1 MDNHIITILE
11 KFEKPDAS
19 FLQDKECLICLEPFD
34 LESNKIVQ
42 LPCKCSN
49 STYHIVCIVKLLV
62 SGVNKNFCPHC
73 KTNYEI
79 PLQQIQATGNQIVP
93 YIVVINTPQQEI
105 HNSQMAHF
113 KNILCVH
120 IFSNSI
126 MNFINISLSRL
137 SFNYKS
143 VEELQLLMLFYVFK
157 LFFNY
162 CILIHSK
169 NNIERIEYSLICSY
183 VFQTV
188 LFGLLVYSL
197 TKIKN
202 DYCSIILLF
211 NNILFTLLDLSFRLK
226 SEYKMRNT
234 INVLR

>member
-1 MDNHIITILE
+1 MDNNIVSILQ

-34 LESNKIVQ
+34 LESNNFVQ

-49 STYHIVCIVKLLV
+49 SAYHIDCIVKLIN
-62 SGVNKNFCPHC
+62 SGTNKNFCPHC
-73 KTNYEI
+73 KTKYSIHLHVEM
-79 PLQQIQATGNQIVP
+79 QIQVSRNQIVP
-93 YIVVINTPQQEI
+93 YIVINTNHQVS
-105 HNSQMAHF
+105 NSSDS
-113 KNILCVH
+113 NILMFH

-126 MNFINISLSRL
+126 MNFINICLSRL
-137 SFNYKS
+137 SVDYKS
-143 VEELQLLMLFYVFK
+143 VEELQVLMLFYVGK

-169 NNIERIEYSLICSY
+169 NNIERIEYCLICSY

-188 LFGLLVYSL
+188 LFGLLVYSF

-202 DYCSIILLF
+202 DYNSIILLF
-211 NNILFTLLDLSFRLK
+211 NNILFSSLDLSFRVK
-226 SEYKMRNT
+226 KECKIRNT

>member
-1 MDNHIITILE
+1 ML
-11 KFEKPDAS
+11 
-19 FLQDKECLICLEPFD
+19 
-34 LESNKIVQ
+34 
-42 LPCKCSN
+42 
-49 STYHIVCIVKLLV
+49 
-62 SGVNKNFCPHC
+62 
-73 KTNYEI
+73 
-79 PLQQIQATGNQIVP
+79 P
-93 YIVVINTPQQEI
+93 YIVINTQLDTI
-105 HNSQMAHF
+105 HDSQIKYFSH
-113 KNILCVH
+113 ILICH

-202 DYCSIILLF
+202 DYCFIIFLF
-211 NNILFTLLDLSFRLK
+211 NNILFTFLDLLFRIK

-234 INVLR
+234 VNVLR

>member
-1 MDNHIITILE
+1 
-11 KFEKPDAS
+11 
-19 FLQDKECLICLEPFD
+19 
-34 LESNKIVQ
+34 
-42 LPCKCSN
+42 
-49 STYHIVCIVKLLV
+49 
-62 SGVNKNFCPHC
+62 
-73 KTNYEI
+73 
-79 PLQQIQATGNQIVP
+79 
-93 YIVVINTPQQEI
+93 
-105 HNSQMAHF
+105 
-113 KNILCVH
+113 
-120 IFSNSI
+120 

-143 VEELQLLMLFYVFK
+143 VEELQILILFYVFK

-202 DYCSIILLF
+202 DYCFIIFLF

-234 INVLR
+234 VNVLR